1 MASPRPVIIVV
12 PGASQSPSHYAYLIH
27 LLQSQGWPT
36 QSALL
41 PSTGTYGK
49 ESTAEN
55 DVIFIRTHM
64 LLPVLDVEKHN
75 VILLLHSYSGM
86 PGSAAALGLGK
97 AERASKGKST
107 AVLGQIYISA
117 MIPKGGDGQPII
129 SLFGNQM
136 PPHIVVDVSQAFKHT
151 TRRPPKLPLPSIP
164 CLRSSSNHTFSR
176 KPKTCSDA
184 PTRSHRYTTT
194 CRTMW
199 QTWP

>member
-1 MASPRPVIIVV
+1 MQTLPESDKTAVTFKMAASRPVIIVV

-49 ESTAEN
+49 DSTAEN
-55 DVIFIRTHM
+55 DAEFIRTHM
-64 LLPVLDVEKHN
+64 LLPVLDFEKHN

-107 AVLGQIYISA
+107 AVLGQIFVSA

-136 PPHIVVDVSQAFKHT
+136 PPHIVVDVS
-151 TRRPPKLPLPSIP
+151 
-164 CLRSSSNHTFSR
+164 
-176 KPKTCSDA
+176 
-184 PTRSHRYTTT
+184 
-194 CRTMW
+194 
-199 QTWP
+199 